1 MNSIEKLTELF
12 LKFPGVGMR
21 QARRFVYFLLSM
33 PSSFLKELASSLLNL
48 SQTVKQCQ
56 SCWRFF
62 EENTE
67 EKVCALC
74 ANTEDKS
81 LLVIVEKDVDLENI
95 RAGGVFKGGYFVL
108 GGLLSPLSQN
118 SLARMREL
126 SIRIQNEKILQEIII
141 ALGAHPNGD
150 YTAQQLKKILVPHI
164 KEQDITITTLGR
176 GLSTGTEIEYSDSET
191 IKNALES
198 RK

>member
-1 MNSIEKLTELF
+1 MSNIEKLTELF

-33 PSSFLKELASSLLNL
+33 PPSFLKELASSLSNL
-48 SQTVKQCQ
+48 SQTVRQCQ

-67 EKVCALC
+67 EKICALC
-74 ANTEDKS
+74 ANTENKS
-81 LLVIVEKDVDLENI
+81 LLVIIEKDVDLENI
-95 RAGGVFKGGYFVL
+95 RTGGVFRGGYFVL

-118 SLARMREL
+118 SFARIREL
-126 SIRIQNEKILQEIII
+126 STRVQNEKTLQEVII

-150 YTAQQLKKILVPHI
+150 YTAQELKKILAPHTE
-164 KEQDITITTLGR
+164 KQDITITTLGR

-191 IKNALES
+191 IKHALEN
-198 RK
+198 RQ